1 MKWMIAAAL
10 VLLASNAA
18 RAVDSYA
25 HVYDANKT
33 ELKAVVDNLGMQ
45 LKDPSSIQLRNV
57 RVRIDPDRQLA
68 RVCGEFNAKNAMGG
82 YVGFQKFYGDMM
94 EMGGKDRKGK
104 DFVAVA
110 ILSSIGDDSDAY
122 QQCKEVGM

>member
-1 MKWMIAAAL
+1 MKRIAFAVA
-10 VLLASNAA
+10 LLASGAA
-18 RAVDSYA
+18 VAADQYA
-25 HVYDANKT
+25 HVYDANKV
-33 ELKAVVDNLGMQ
+33 ELKAVTDNLGGS

-57 RVRIDPDRQLA
+57 RVRVDPDRTLA

-110 ILSSIGDDSDAY
+110 ILSSIGDESDAY
-122 QQCKEVGM
+122 TQCKELGM

>member
-1 MKWMIAAAL
+1 VKRIAFVVA
-10 VLLASNAA
+10 LLASGAA
-18 RAVDSYA
+18 IAADQYA
-25 HVYDANKT
+25 HVYDANKA
-33 ELKAVVDNLGMQ
+33 ELKAVTDNLGGK

-57 RVRIDPDRQLA
+57 RVRVDPDRQLA

-94 EMGGKDRKGK
+94 EMDGNNRKGK

-110 ILSSIGDDSDAY
+110 ILSAIGDDSDAY
-122 QQCKEVGM
+122 AQCKELGM